1 MLYMVIERFSNRD
14 AMAVYRRFREK
25 GRMTPEGLRYVDS
38 WVETSYDRCLQL
50 LKDPDFNPSYSQ
62 IADFTQVTRIE
73 LSAQDIHELAQR
85 SVFSPLS
92 RRALIVP
99 NDVAYGL
106 GRMFEMLRQNH
117 GEMKIRVFRNLGDAL
132 NWVFLKSA
140 TA

>member
-1 MLYMVIERFSNRD
+1 MPQFYKIDKECRLVLSSASGVFSRAD
-14 AMAVYRRFREK
+14 AAGHMEK
-25 GRMTPEGLRYVDS
+25 
-38 WVETSYDRCLQL
+38 L
-50 LKDPDFNPSYSQ
+50 LKDPDFNPSCSQ

-73 LSAQDIHELAQR
+73 LPAQDIHELAQR
-85 SVFSPLS
+85 SVFSRLS

-117 GEMKIRVFRNLGDAL
+117 GEMGIRVFRNLGDAL
-132 NWVFLKSA
+132 NWVFPQST